1 MGPPIRASNSGLGRY
16 DAVMDSPSEGAEP
29 SVKASELFATTHWSV
44 VLAAGQRDTPQAGQ
58 ALEKLCQTYWYPLYA
73 FARRQGHAPED
84 AQDLTQAFFER
95 FLEKNYLKDVA
106 RERGRFRSF
115 LLAALRHFLADQR
128 DRTRAAKRG
137 GRASFVP
144 LFDDEADAEAR
155 YQGEPSRAEAVERSF
170 DRAWA
175 QTVMRSA
182 LRRLGAESA
191 AAGKAAE
198 FAALKPF
205 LSRPPEGSEYDQVG
219 EPFGLNARAIAMAV
233 SRLRARYREL
243 VRQRIADTVAT
254 PGEVEEEMR
263 YLIDLLTG

>member
-1 MGPPIRASNSGLGRY
+1 MTRIMSSNSTE
-16 DAVMDSPSEGAEP
+16 DESAVRTA
-29 SVKASELFATTHWSV
+29 AQFATTHWSV
-44 VLAAGQRDTPQAGQ
+44 VLAAGQVDTPQAGQ
-58 ALEKLCQTYWYPLYA
+58 ALERLCQTYWYPLYA
-73 FARRQGHAPED
+73 FARRQGHAPAD

-95 FLEKNYLKDVA
+95 FLEKNYLKAVA

-115 LLAALRHFLADQR
+115 LLAALRHFLSDQR
-128 DRTRAAKRG
+128 DRSRAAKRG

-144 LFDDEADAEAR
+144 LLEDEVDPEAR
-155 YQGEPSRAEAVERSF
+155 YQGEPTRAEAAERSF

-182 LRRLGAESA
+182 LRQLGQESA

-205 LSRPPEGSEYDQVG
+205 LSRPPEGTEYEQVG
-219 EPFGLNARAIAMAV
+219 KPFGLNAHAIATAV

-243 VRQRIADTVAT
+243 VRQRVADTVAT

>member
-1 MGPPIRASNSGLGRY
+1 MVSNQSDDESGPRTA
-16 DAVMDSPSEGAEP
+16 AQ
-29 SVKASELFATTHWSV
+29 FATTHWSV
-44 VLAAGQRDTPQAGQ
+44 VLAAGDSGSEDSGA

-144 LFDDEADAEAR
+144 LLDDEADAEAR
-155 YQGEPSRAEAVERSF
+155 YQGEPSRAEAAERLF

-191 AAGKAAE
+191 SAGKAAE

-205 LSRPPEGSEYDQVG
+205 LSRPPEGNEYDQVG
-219 EPFGLNARAIAMAV
+219 EPFGSNARAIAMAV

-243 VRQRIADTVAT
+243 VRERIADTVAT

>member
-1 MGPPIRASNSGLGRY
+1 MGSESSQNESTGRT
-16 DAVMDSPSEGAEP
+16 AAQ
-29 SVKASELFATTHWSV
+29 FTTTHWSV
-44 VLAAGQRDTPQAGQ
+44 VLAAGRTDTPQAGQ
-58 ALEKLCQTYWYPLYA
+58 ALETLCQTYWYPLYA
-73 FARRQGHAPED
+73 FARREGNAPED

-144 LFDDEADAEAR
+144 LLDDEADAEAR
-155 YQGEPSRAEAVERSF
+155 YQGEPSRAEAAERSF

-182 LRRLGAESA
+182 LRWLGAESA
-191 AAGKAAE
+191 TAGKAAE

-205 LSRPPEGSEYDQVG
+205 LSRPPEANEYDQVG
-219 EPFGLNARAIAMAV
+219 KPFGLNARAIAMAV

-263 YLIDLLTG
+263 YLIDLLAG

>member
-1 MGPPIRASNSGLGRY
+1 
-16 DAVMDSPSEGAEP
+16 MDRTEDKSVAGDGAQ
-29 SVKASELFATTHWSV
+29 FATTHWSV
-44 VLAAGQRDTPQAGQ
+44 VLAAGDSASTEFSA
-58 ALEKLCQTYWYPLYA
+58 ALERLCRLYWYPLYA
-73 FARRQGHAPED
+73 FARRQGHAPDD

-95 FLEKNYLKDVA
+95 FLEKNYLKGVA

-115 LLAALRHFLADQR
+115 LLAALRHFLSDQR
-128 DRTRAAKRG
+128 DRARAAKRG
-137 GRASFVP
+137 GRVSFVAV
-144 LFDDEADAEAR
+144 LDDEADPEAR
-155 YQGEPSRAEAVERSF
+155 YQAEPSRAEAAERSF

-182 LRRLGAESA
+182 LRQLGKEST
-191 AAGKAAE
+191 AAGKTTE

-205 LSRPPEGSEYDQVG
+205 LSRPPEGTEYEQVG
-219 EPFGLNARAIAMAV
+219 KPFGLNAHAVATAV

-243 VRQRIADTVAT
+243 VRQQIADTVVS

>member
-1 MGPPIRASNSGLGRY
+1 MLSKQADDASGLLT
-16 DAVMDSPSEGAEP
+16 AAQFS
-29 SVKASELFATTHWSV
+29 TTHWSV
-44 VLAAGQRDTPQAGQ
+44 VLAAGAGASLGSRE

-128 DRTRAAKRG
+128 DRTRATKRG

-144 LFDDEADAEAR
+144 LLDDEVEAEAR
-155 YQGEPSRAEAVERSF
+155 YQGELPRAEAAERSF

-191 AAGKAAE
+191 NAGKAAE
-198 FAALKPF
+198 YAALKPF
-205 LSRPPEGSEYDQVG
+205 LSRPPEANEYARVG
-219 EPFGLNARAIAMAV
+219 EPLGLNARAIATAV
-233 SRLRARYREL
+233 SRLRGRYREL

-263 YLIDLLTG
+263 YLVHLLTG

>member
-1 MGPPIRASNSGLGRY
+1 
-16 DAVMDSPSEGAEP
+16 MDSPSDGVEP
-29 SVKASELFATTHWSV
+29 SAKGSGLFATTHWTT
-44 VLAAGQRDTPQAGQ
+44 VLAAGECPSPLASA

-73 FARRQGHAPED
+73 FVRRQGNAPED

-115 LLAALRHFLADQR
+115 LQAALRHFLADQR

-144 LFDDEADAEAR
+144 LLDDEADAEGR
-155 YQGEPSRAEAVERSF
+155 YQSEPPRAEAAERSF

-191 AAGKAAE
+191 SAGKAAE

-205 LSRPPEGSEYDQVG
+205 LSRPPEGNEYDQVG
-219 EPFGLNARAIAMAV
+219 EPFGLTARAIAMAV

-243 VRQRIADTVAT
+243 VRERIADTVAT